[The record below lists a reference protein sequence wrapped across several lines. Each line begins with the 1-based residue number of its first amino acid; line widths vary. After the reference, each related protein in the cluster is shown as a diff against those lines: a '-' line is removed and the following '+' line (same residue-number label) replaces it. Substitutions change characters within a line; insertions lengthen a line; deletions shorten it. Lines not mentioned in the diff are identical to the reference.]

1 MVVQNLCMKD
11 MDLIKGENNM
21 NMDDIYLAKENMEK
35 ALKTIEKEDLVNK
48 PSHYNRD
55 NAMEAIDEM
64 ILVFGKHVVMDF
76 CLCNVWK
83 YRYRAADKNGE
94 EDLRKSDF
102 YIAKYKELNDAIN
115 KYEQKK

>member
-1 MVVQNLCMKD
+1 MKD

-83 YRYRAADKNGE
+83 YRYRAMDKGNAQ
-94 EDLRKSDF
+94 DIAKSD
-102 YIAKYKELNDAIN
+102 YYMKKYKQLRDEL
-115 KYEQKK
+115 